1 MYHRYLITF
10 VIIQGLGA
18 TVEPLKCLLREQPV
32 SKTQFTM
39 LVGDVEHRLD
49 SLQRQKPIDTVIL
62 AGLETHVC
70 IIATCIDLIHRGL
83 NVSHQ
88 NGYLLETLD
97 RF

>member
-1 MYHRYLITF
+1 M
-10 VIIQGLGA
+10 
-18 TVEPLKCLLREQPV
+18 EPLKCLLREQPV